1 MKCILIFAGF
11 IFLTLIVYNS
21 LDGVIDL
28 LREIHTHY

>member
-11 IFLTLIVYNS
+11 IFLTLIVYNA

>member
-11 IFLTLIVYNS
+11 IFSALMVYNS

-28 LREIHTHY
+28 LRNIHTHY

>member
-21 LDGVIDL
+21 LDEVIDL